1 MRFRNKR
8 AGKWQRKNQTNF
20 FKDNRRRNLRQY
32 NVSRDENPQRVN
44 EMDSPSFEGFHAQLD
59 CKLTYGNQNQT
70 QLKLVQHIKFRV
82 QKQNKKNRN
91 DEEYSQTGITV
102 KIHSNHVGVRATAI
116 MLRSVAA
123 GSSWRSPV
131 IAIKQALEITAKKN
145 APGFSRDHFQ
155 VVIRWRIIV
164 TSRASIVVQLM
175 QSATLFAK
183 CKLFF
188 SHLSQVIWL

>member
-20 FKDNRRRNLRQY
+20 CKDNRRRNFRQY

-82 QKQNKKNRN
+82 QKQTKK
-91 DEEYSQTGITV
+91 
-102 KIHSNHVGVRATAI
+102 
-116 MLRSVAA
+116 
-123 GSSWRSPV
+123 
-131 IAIKQALEITAKKN
+131 KQ
-145 APGFSRDHFQ
+145 G
-155 VVIRWRIIV
+155 
-164 TSRASIVVQLM
+164 
-175 QSATLFAK
+175 
-183 CKLFF
+183 
-188 SHLSQVIWL
+188 

>member
-20 FKDNRRRNLRQY
+20 CKDNRRRNLLQY

-59 CKLTYGNQNQT
+59 CKLTYGNQNNFDY

-91 DEEYSQTGITV
+91 DEKYSQTGITV
-102 KIHSNHVGVRATAI
+102 KNS
-116 MLRSVAA
+116 
-123 GSSWRSPV
+123 
-131 IAIKQALEITAKKN
+131 
-145 APGFSRDHFQ
+145 F
-155 VVIRWRIIV
+155 
-164 TSRASIVVQLM
+164 
-175 QSATLFAK
+175 
-183 CKLFF
+183 
-188 SHLSQVIWL
+188 